1 MPQVNTV
8 ATAANLS
15 SKDVGNATSE
25 TQFKDSGGTNVLLLP
40 IPASNK
46 LKAKPWYVLVGGR
59 AGSGTT
65 SNFTAA
71 VYFGNSTTISSNTAI
86 ATTSTNALA
95 SANHNWFLEIL
106 CMWDSTS
113 KKIQGN
119 FTGQVANTLV
129 ALAALSNVVTSVDL
143 SLADT
148 DFSATAAGTNKLLTV
163 TGLFGSSNASNTAI
177 VDYFE
182 IQNY

>member
-1 MPQVNTV
+1 MPQVNTIS
-8 ATAANLS
+8 TAALLS
-15 SKDVGNATSE
+15 STDVGNVTSE
-25 TQFKDSGGTNVLLLP
+25 TQYKDSGGTNKLLLP

-71 VYFGNSTTISSNTAI
+71 VYFGNHATISNNTAI
-86 ATTSTNALA
+86 ATTGAIALA

-106 CMWDSTS
+106 CMWDVTS

-119 FTGQVANTLV
+119 FTGQVANSLV
-129 ALAALSNVVTSVDL
+129 SLAALTNPVTSVDL

-148 DFSATAAGTNKLLTV
+148 DYSATAAGANKLLTV
-163 TGLFGSSNASNTAI
+163 TALFGSSNASNTSI